1 HKQIEK
7 NKHASYM
14 QCIFNYNGK
23 MVFLKGEEQHKN
35 TISCMYIVHITLR
48 PEKIIDTKNYEGY
61 M

>member
-1 HKQIEK
+1 
-7 NKHASYM
+7 KHASYM